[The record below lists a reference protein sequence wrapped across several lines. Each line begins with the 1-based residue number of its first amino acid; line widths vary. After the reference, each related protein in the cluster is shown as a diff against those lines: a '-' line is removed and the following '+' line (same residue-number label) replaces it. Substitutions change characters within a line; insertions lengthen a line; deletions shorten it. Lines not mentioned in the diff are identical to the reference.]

1 MNDRGSARNLTFL
14 GMMTALVFAG
24 NFARIVIPVP
34 VGGVPSFTLANILCA
49 LAGLLLGPVG
59 GLASGLGSAL
69 YDLTNPLWAPECWI
83 TFLTKGALGLGAGL
97 MVRAGRPKNGLLPTG
112 YGRYLAGAVA
122 GCLAYYV
129 LYYLKAYF
137 YNGLLL
143 GGLQPQ
149 AALVTL
155 AALIPA
161 SLFNGAV
168 AIIAAPPLAVAIQAA
183 LKKAG
188 LLLSR

>member
-1 MNDRGSARNLTFL
+1 MNDRNTVRNLTFL

-49 LAGLLLGPVG
+49 LSGLLLGPAG

-97 MVRAGRPKNGLLPTG
+97 MVRAGRRHDGAVPAG

-122 GCLAYYV
+122 GCLAYYA
-129 LYYLKAYF
+129 LYYLKAYY
-137 YNGLLL
+137 YNGILL
-143 GGLQPQ
+143 GGLQPE
-149 AALVTL
+149 AALLTL

-161 SLFNGAV
+161 SLFNSAV
-168 AIIAAPPLAVAIQAA
+168 AIAAAPPLAVAIRVAM
-183 LKKAG
+183 KNAG
-188 LLLSR
+188 LW

>member
-1 MNDRGSARNLTFL
+1 MNDRDTVRNLTFL

-49 LAGLLLGPVG
+49 LSGRLLGPVG

-97 MVRAGRPKNGLLPTG
+97 MVRVGRPKSGVVATG
-112 YGRYLAGAVA
+112 YGRFLAGAVV
-122 GCLAYYV
+122 GCLTYYV
-129 LYYLKAYF
+129 LYFLKAYF
-137 YNGLLL
+137 YNGILLS
-143 GGLQPQ
+143 GLQPN
-149 AALVTL
+149 AALLTLVT
-155 AALIPA
+155 LIPA

-168 AIIAAPPLAVAIQAA
+168 AIVAAPPLAVAIQAA
-183 LKKAG
+183 MKKAG
-188 LLLSR
+188 LLLPR